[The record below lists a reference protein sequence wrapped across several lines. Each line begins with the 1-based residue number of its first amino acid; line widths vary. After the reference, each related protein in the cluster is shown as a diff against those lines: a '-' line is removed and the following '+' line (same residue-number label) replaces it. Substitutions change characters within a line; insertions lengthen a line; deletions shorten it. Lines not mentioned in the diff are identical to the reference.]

1 MLGGR
6 QVTGEAKIQED
17 LRAVFPLGE
26 HLDTKT
32 LSERLAVYGSVF
44 GALRVFRKLDARRK
58 YHILVKDNIAVD
70 GFPTT
75 AGSVALLHLMLPES
89 TAAKRLRKAGFDLF
103 GKTNMTEFAG
113 FVTTGRL
120 SEGYSHLGGFGKN
133 PYGNFPCG
141 GSSSG
146 SAIAVAAGLCDAAL
160 GTETRGSIM
169 EPALNCGVWG
179 FKPSVG
185 LVSRYGVIPISPVFD
200 TIGVLARDV
209 GMLSKLL
216 CAMQGE
222 DEFDETT
229 ALASCAHLEDRQD
242 VRTQTFRIGVVRV
255 PSKAVPDAE
264 TQEILDTAF
273 RKLANAGIRITE
285 VTAEDPPENYKLI
298 TSVDFARGVDDLLK
312 QHAGQDIPA
321 DFDALCALYCKTP
334 SMRPFGMD
342 RMLLAQKLR
351 SEVSEKDYRQAVAH
365 TVCSNR
371 EGIERLLEKN
381 HLDALLFPGRLDW
394 WALAGSPSL
403 AVPIGRKKSGKP
415 VGVMLGTAYRADDT
429 LLGLARVL
437 QACLYSQS

>member
-1 MLGGR
+1 MS
-6 QVTGEAKIQED
+6 GEKQMTDEEKKRED
-17 LRAVFPLGE
+17 FRAVFPLGK
-26 HLDTKT
+26 HLDAEALK
-32 LSERLAVYGSVF
+32 ERLAVYGRVF
-44 GALRVFRKLDARRK
+44 GALRVFRKPDARRK
-58 YHILVKDNIAVD
+58 CHILVKDNIAVE

-75 AGSVALLHLMLPES
+75 AGSVALSHLRLPES
-89 TAAKRLRKAGFDLF
+89 TAVKRLREAGFDLF

-113 FVTTGRL
+113 FVTTGRPA
-120 SEGYSHLGGFGKN
+120 EGYSHLGGFGRN
-133 PYGNFPCG
+133 PHGCFPCG

-185 LVSRYGVIPISPVFD
+185 LISRRGVIPISPVFD
-200 TIGVLARDV
+200 TIGVLARDA
-209 GMLSKLL
+209 GMLSELL
-216 CAMQGE
+216 CGMQG
-222 DEFDETT
+222 DDKVDETT
-229 ALASCAHLEDRQD
+229 ARASCVHWEDRQD

-255 PSKAVPDAE
+255 PGRAMPDAE
-264 TQEILDTAF
+264 TQGILDAVF
-273 RKLANAGIRITE
+273 KKLVDAGIRLTE
-285 VTAEDPPENYKLI
+285 VVAKDPPENYRLV
-298 TSVDFARGVDDLLK
+298 TSVDFARGIDDLLK
-312 QHAGQDIPA
+312 QHADQDIPA